1 MNETLKAKL
10 EQSNEIYVNA
20 VEKASKIISEQPLL
34 TTTDMLLGILLE
46 VEVTNGCILKEIL
59 SLLNIPKDG
68 DVK

>member
-59 SLLNIPKDG
+59 SLLNTQKDG
-68 DVK
+68 DIK

>member
-10 EQSNEIYVNA
+10 EKSNEIYTNA

-59 SLLNIPKDG
+59 SSLNTPKDG
-68 DVK
+68 DTE